1 MEVKDYII
9 AEADKLFCQYGF
21 KSVTMDD
28 IAKHLGMSKKTI
40 YQHFSDKDELV
51 NILIN
56 DKLNNQECAM
66 DFCAHSSVNAV
77 HEMFLAIVNINE
89 MLSSMNPMLF
99 YDLQKYHHKAWLI
112 FKEFKEQNLGK
123 CISANLERGINEN
136 LYRAE
141 LNIEIITQMR
151 LDQIDLL
158 FNQQGQYSAGK
169 YNLVQ
174 IMTEITEHFLYG
186 ICNTNGLLL
195 IAKYKENQITQA

>member
-1 MEVKDYII
+1 MEVKEYIVD
-9 AEADKLFCQYGF
+9 EADKLFCQYGF

-56 DKLNNQECAM
+56 DKLQNQECSM
-66 DFCAHSSVNAV
+66 DFCAKSAENAV

-123 CISANLERGINEN
+123 CILVNLERGINEG
-136 LYRAE
+136 LYREE
-141 LNIEIITQMR
+141 LNLEIITQMR
-151 LDQIDLL
+151 LDQIDLI
-158 FNQQGQYSAGK
+158 FNQHGQYNMNK
-169 YNLVQ
+169 YNLAQ
-174 IMTEITEHFLYG
+174 IMAEITEHFLYG

-195 IAKYKENQITQA
+195 ATNYKELHITQA